1 MRLPDTKPRALLDKL
16 IKAFTNKN
24 EIVFDGFCGCGTTI
38 SSAETLERKW
48 IGIDISKEASKTI
61 RKRMARD
68 HKLDIEVLQLKS
80 LTKEEILKLPPDDF
94 EKYAVRSIGGT
105 PTPNSK
111 PVDGYMPDGSPI
123 EVKMHDKPIG
133 VGVLD
138 KFHRFLQ
145 KNGRGYIVAKSFG
158 RGFKEEVARLKL
170 EEGLDVVFVTIDD
183 IIRDAA

>member
-1 MRLPDTKPRALLDKL
+1 
-16 IKAFTNKN
+16 
-24 EIVFDGFCGCGTTI
+24 
-38 SSAETLERKW
+38 
-48 IGIDISKEASKTI
+48 
-61 RKRMARD
+61 MARD
-68 HKLDIEVLQLKS
+68 HQLKVDILQLKS
-80 LTKEEILKLPPDDF
+80 LTKAEVLRLKPEEF

-145 KNGRGYIVAKSFG
+145 KNGRGYIVSKSFG
-158 RGFKEEVARLKL
+158 KGFKEEAARLKI
-170 EEGLDVVFVTIDD
+170 EEGLDVVFITVDD
-183 IIRDAA
+183 IIRDAS

>member
-1 MRLPDTKPRALLDKL
+1 M
-16 IKAFTNKN
+16 
-24 EIVFDGFCGCGTTI
+24 V
-38 SSAETLERKW
+38 
-48 IGIDISKEASKTI
+48 
-61 RKRMARD
+61 
-68 HKLDIEVLQLKS
+68 EVLQLNS
-80 LTKEEILKLPPDDF
+80 LTKEEILKLQHGEF

-123 EVKMHDKPIG
+123 EVKMIDKIG

-158 RGFKEEVARLKL
+158 RGFKDEVARLKL
-170 EEGLDVVFVTIDD
+170 EEGLDVVFMTVDD
-183 IIRDAA
+183 IIRDAS